1 VRIAGGLGL
10 LYLAGADGLSWGIR
24 WYEPVIGLPA
34 EHIELN
40 LVRQLTTPEVEELA
54 PHVTQLRYRVLRR

>member
-1 VRIAGGLGL
+1 MRTEEMELHAVPVLLGQGRRL
-10 LYLAGADGLSWGIR
+10 FDN
-24 WYEPVIGLPA
+24 LPA